1 MTKKSVILK
10 KTGFSFFLPFLISL
24 STAILLTVAQF
35 AMICYLLCKI
45 DLPLTLLSPLSTIAA
60 CLSTLL
66 AGMLLAYLLG
76 QRGMLTGFAQGIF
89 LFLILLISAL
99 IGGKT
104 SFSALAFAKLI
115 AFCAAGG
122 IGGYLGI
129 VLADKRRRKRQ
140 H

>member
-89 LFLILLISAL
+89 LEYGITVDDDATAVRN
-99 IGGKT
+99 GGMGSTTGK
-104 SFSALAFAKLI
+104 
-115 AFCAAGG
+115 
-122 IGGYLGI
+122 
-129 VLADKRRRKRQ
+129 
-140 H
+140 